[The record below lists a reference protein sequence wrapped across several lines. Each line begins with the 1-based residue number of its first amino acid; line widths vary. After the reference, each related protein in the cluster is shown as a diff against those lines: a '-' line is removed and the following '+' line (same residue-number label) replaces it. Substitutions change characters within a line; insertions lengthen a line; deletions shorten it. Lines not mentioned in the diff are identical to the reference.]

1 MSSASRVK
9 RKYAA
14 TELKER
20 ALRCEIEPCEMRAF
34 VGQHEETLGVANHA
48 AFVEAFV
55 LQLGS
60 PDQHFMILGLLADC
74 GREFKSGKIAYK
86 PPSAS
91 VVTSILEVARWVS
104 GKSWMAGSQPQ
115 RCPLLAHISLLY
127 IVDPFSA
134 KV

>member
-60 PDQHFMILGLLADC
+60 PDQHSMILGLLADC

-104 GKSWMAGSQPQ
+104 GKLDGG
-115 RCPLLAHISLLY
+115 LATAKVPSPCSHLAS